1 MECFARSYQLRVPI
15 LMIISPPL
23 DPPSLSLPN
32 DLTGRVLSIYR
43 VGDVGACSFKYHRII
58 KKSLLFINS
67 CFVISITNA
76 DLADHQFKGPTL
88 SPSRVP
94 LDAPAIPDL
103 PLPANLPLLH
113 KPREKHLSPRGA
125 PTIVVAP
132 AHPPNHGPLITF
144 GHPPTSS
151 HLSKSS
157 MKKNGLVSPS
167 VGLVDVAPTQS
178 GDGTNPTGLAQPP
191 LSPSVSDCCKP
202 DMVLKRGS
210 HGCHCVYPINLDL
223 LLLNISQNPNWNMF
237 LEELASQLGLQVS
250 QIELINFYVVSLSK
264 LNISMDILPHTGIS
278 FSASDASAINSSLT
292 SHKVHFDSTLVGDY
306 KLLNLTWFE
315 PPAPSPAP
323 IVSSSPM
330 KAPVYQSSTPS
341 AVGSS
346 KKGKH
351 TNLISIL
358 GIGAGIVIIAI
369 VSILIICSC
378 TFRKGKPK
386 ASSKETEPVNPGTK
400 DPAPAAGSLP
410 HPSSTRFLAYEELK
424 EATNNF
430 EPASILGEGGFGR
443 VFKGVLSDGTA
454 VAIKRLTN
462 GGQQGDKEFLVEVEM
477 LSRLHH
483 RNLVKLVGYYS
494 SRDSSQNLLC
504 YELVPNGSLEAWLH
518 GPLGVNCPLDWDT
531 RMKIALDAAR
541 GLTYLH
547 EDSQPCVI
555 HRDFKASNIL
565 LENNFNAKVADFG
578 LAKQAPEGGVNYL
591 STRVMGTFGY
601 VAPEY
606 AMTGHLLVKSDVY
619 SYGVVLLE
627 LLTGRKPVDMS
638 QPSGQENLVTWA
650 RPILRD
656 KDRLEEL
663 VDPRLGGKYPK
674 EDFVRVCTIAAA
686 CVAPEASQRPSMG
699 EVVQSLKMV
708 QRVMEYQDSMLA
720 SNARANL
727 RQSSTT
733 FESDGTSSMF
743 SSGPCSGLSA
753 FDNDNISRTAV
764 FSEDLHEG
772 R

>member
-1 MECFARSYQLRVPI
+1 MSEC
-15 LMIISPPL
+15 
-23 DPPSLSLPN
+23 
-32 DLTGRVLSIYR
+32 
-43 VGDVGACSFKYHRII
+43 
-58 KKSLLFINS
+58 
-67 CFVISITNA
+67 A
-76 DLADHQFKGPTL
+76 DLLAASSIAGILRKAEWLFLSWLLILCYMISMAHADLPDNQLEAPLVSPT
-88 SPSRVP
+88 SAP
-94 LDAPAIPDL
+94 LATPALPDL
-103 PLPANLPLLH
+103 PLPSNLPLYH
-113 KPREKHLSPRGA
+113 RRKQKHPMPSHVPKRVLA
-125 PTIVVAP
+125 PSQ
-132 AHPPNHGPLITF
+132 PPDYGPLVTSA
-144 GHPPTSS
+144 HPPTSS
-151 HLSKSS
+151 RLSKPS
-157 MKKNGLVSPS
+157 MKRGGLVSPGT
-167 VGLVDVAPTQS
+167 GLVPPHLEDIAPMQS
-178 GDGTNPTGLAQPP
+178 NAGPIPVGLAQPP
-191 LSPSVSDCCKP
+191 LSPSDSNCCEP
-202 DMVLKRGS
+202 DMVLKQGS
-210 HGCHCVYPINLDL
+210 HGCHCVYPIKVDL
-223 LLLNISQNPNWNMF
+223 VLLNVSQNPNWKLF
-237 LEELASQLGLQVS
+237 LEELATQLGLRVS
-250 QIELINFYVVSLSK
+250 QIELINFYLLSLSR
-264 LNISMDILPHTGIS
+264 LNISMDIIPHTGIS
-278 FSASDASAINSSLT
+278 FSASDASKINSSLAAHMVHLDPT
-292 SHKVHFDSTLVGDY
+292 SVGVGDY
-306 KLLNLTWFE
+306 KLLNVTWFK
-315 PPAPSPAP
+315 PPVPSPAP
-323 IVSSSPM
+323 LVATSPM
-330 KAPVYQSSTPS
+330 EAPANQYSASTS
-341 AVGSS
+341 HVDSN
-346 KKGKH
+346 KRKH
-351 TNLISIL
+351 PNLVLIL
-358 GIGAGIVIIAI
+358 GIIAGILTVA
-369 VSILIICSC
+369 IICVIMVSLCASC
-378 TFRKGKPK
+378 RKKTKPSPEENVK
-386 ASSKETEPVNPGTK
+386 PSTADPVPVV
-400 DPAPAAGSLP
+400 GSLP
-410 HPSSTRFLAYEELK
+410 HPTSTRFLAYEELK

-454 VAIKRLTN
+454 VAIKRLTS

-494 SRDSSQNLLC
+494 NRDSSQNLLC

-541 GLTYLH
+541 GLAYLH

-565 LENNFNAKVADFG
+565 LENNFHAKVADFG
-578 LAKQAPEGGVNYL
+578 LAKKAPEGRANYL

-627 LLTGRKPVDMS
+627 LLTGRRPVEMS

-663 VDPRLGGKYPK
+663 ADERLAGKYPK

-686 CVAPEASQRPSMG
+686 CVAPEANQRPTMG

-708 QRVMEYQDSMLA
+708 QRVMEYQDSMLTS
-720 SNARANL
+720 SNARPNL

-733 FESDGTSSMF
+733 FESDGTSSIF
-743 SSGPCSGLSA
+743 SSGPYSGLSA